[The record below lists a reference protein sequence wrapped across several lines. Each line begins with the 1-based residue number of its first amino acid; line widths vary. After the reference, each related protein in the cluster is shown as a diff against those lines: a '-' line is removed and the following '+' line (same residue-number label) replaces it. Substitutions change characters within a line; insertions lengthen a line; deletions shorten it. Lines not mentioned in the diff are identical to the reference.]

1 MDDLASTL
9 KATSLESSATAN
21 IKLCSVCEGLSF
33 PADGRPTNRG
43 NLPLGKLQDI
53 RRKDWCPFCRLILSA
68 LLDGPE
74 PCNFKGDQE
83 LTLMTREN
91 GYLLYGQNLGTE
103 IWFFSDEKSEVRRA
117 ESLRLVP
124 KREISNLLASNWLKM
139 CQTHHGQQCRPVSLL
154 TQPEVRQKLLPS
166 LRAIDV
172 VLNCVVEMP
181 LHSRYLT
188 LSYVW
193 GDVACVR
200 LAKGNAKSLMIENSL
215 VNFRN
220 ISRER

>member
-1 MDDLASTL
+1 
-9 KATSLESSATAN
+9 
-21 IKLCSVCEGLSF
+21 
-33 PADGRPTNRG
+33 
-43 NLPLGKLQDI
+43 
-53 RRKDWCPFCRLILSA
+53 
-68 LLDGPE
+68 
-74 PCNFKGDQE
+74 
-83 LTLMTREN
+83 MTREN

-103 IWFFSDEKSEVRRA
+103 IWFFSDEMSEVRRA
-117 ESLRLVP
+117 KSLRLVP

-154 TQPEVRQKLLPS
+154 TQPEARQKLLPS

-200 LAKGNAKSLMIENSL
+200 LAKGNAKNLMIENSL
-215 VNFRN
+215 INFRN
-220 ISRER
+220 DLPRTITDALQFVSMIGERYLWIDTLCLMYEPSPTFGVSLSYFPFTGSYKIGRFP